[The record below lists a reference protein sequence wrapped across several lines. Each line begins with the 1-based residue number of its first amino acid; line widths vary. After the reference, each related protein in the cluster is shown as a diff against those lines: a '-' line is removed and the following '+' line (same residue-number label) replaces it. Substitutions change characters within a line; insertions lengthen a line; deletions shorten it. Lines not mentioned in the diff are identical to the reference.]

1 MKKEFS
7 SNGTPQCG
15 KRLIWRRMQIFT
27 LIELLVAIAIIAI
40 LAGMLLPALNKAKSK
55 ARAVSCLNNIR
66 QVGQT
71 FLLYASDSQ
80 DFILANIA
88 NNRSYY
94 GINQVNPYFTN
105 LAKNGKIDVLRCPAQ
120 PVKDINDYPNECYG
134 MAWDTP
140 NVPAGVATYDWDNA
154 ITYIKLS
161 RAKNSSAWGFL
172 FDSYDFGTQTQRPYI
187 EPQYERF
194 SSYSRRHAGFCNS
207 FFMDGHAAALN
218 KQGLVDLSKA
228 AAWPDSVIYSYD
240 EKNRPEK
247 LR

>member
-1 MKKEFS
+1 MKREFRS
-7 SNGTPQCG
+7 DGVSQCG
-15 KRLIWRRMQIFT
+15 KCLIWRRMQIFT
-27 LIELLVAIAIIAI
+27 LIEFLVVIAIIAI

-161 RAKNSSAWGFL
+161 RAKNSSTWGFL

-207 FFMDGHAAALN
+207 FFTHAEGMMLGPFCSPVCNFTPTLPSMPAFTR
-218 KQGLVDLSKA
+218 S
-228 AAWPDSVIYSYD
+228 
-240 EKNRPEK
+240 
-247 LR
+247 

>member
-80 DFILANIA
+80 DFILANITE
-88 NNRSYY
+88 NRSYY
-94 GINQVNPYFTN
+94 SINQVNPYFTN

-187 EPQYERF
+187 EPRHANF
-194 SSYSRRHAGFCNS
+194 STYSRRHAGFCNS

-218 KQGLVDLSKA
+218 KQGLIDLSKV
-228 AAWPDSVIYSYD
+228 AAWPDSEIYSYN
-240 EKNRPEK
+240 EKNGPEK

>member
-27 LIELLVAIAIIAI
+27 LIELLVVIAIIAI

-94 GINQVNPYFTN
+94 GINQVNPYFT
-105 LAKNGKIDVLRCPAQ
+105 KEW
-120 PVKDINDYPNECYG
+120 KD
-134 MAWDTP
+134 
-140 NVPAGVATYDWDNA
+140 
-154 ITYIKLS
+154 
-161 RAKNSSAWGFL
+161 
-172 FDSYDFGTQTQRPYI
+172 
-187 EPQYERF
+187 
-194 SSYSRRHAGFCNS
+194 
-207 FFMDGHAAALN
+207 
-218 KQGLVDLSKA
+218 
-228 AAWPDSVIYSYD
+228 
-240 EKNRPEK
+240 
-247 LR
+247 